1 MVLFLASTGQHTVP
15 RRMWSG
21 IRELL
26 SPTIIAAATL
36 LIIVSIALMFTME
49 ALRRR
54 GERLRGIAPG

>member
-1 MVLFLASTGQHTVP
+1 
-15 RRMWSG
+15 MWSG

-49 ALRRR
+49 GLRRR
-54 GERLRGIAPG
+54 GERLRGISPG